1 MWEFEDRH
9 DEDFTANALTFGLGA
24 IGGLALGVLL
34 SGRFRPQAVADV
46 GEDLRE
52 RVRDVA
58 RRVRPTRLLRLDEE
72 QAGIN
77 ALEDEVLG
85 AFLADQQTSR
95 HAIEIGAISRGIVEL
110 SGSVATEEDADY
122 AVRLAGRV
130 PGVHSVINRLEIE
143 HRPRRPPMRAGN
155 DLQREGNMIGMG
167 SRRQGRETDPD
178 RPDDSQ
184 SIEGGALEAADR
196 DQFADEGYGAR
207 PRIAERPE
215 VQQPVNRTNFNE
227 DELDNQDPHGKHA
240 AVTLDSAPQQLNA
253 EGQVGEGLK
262 PGVKL
267 ALEQADLPVKP
278 E

>member
-1 MWEFEDRH
+1 MWDFQDGN
-9 DEDFTANALTFGLGA
+9 DDDFTANALTFGLGA

-34 SGRFRPQAVADV
+34 SGRFRPQTVADV

-85 AFLADQQTSR
+85 AFLADQNTSR
-95 HAIEIGAISRGIVEL
+95 HGIEIGAISRGIVEL
-110 SGSVATEEDADY
+110 SGSVATEDDADY

-130 PGVHSVINRLEIE
+130 PGVHSVINRLDIE
-143 HRPRRPPMRAGN
+143 AMPRRVSMRAGH
-155 DLQREGNMIGMG
+155 DLQREGSRIGMG

-184 SIEGGALEAADR
+184 TILGGALEEADR
-196 DQFADEGYGAR
+196 DQFADEGYGSR
-207 PRIAERPE
+207 PRNAERPE
-215 VQQPVNRTNFNE
+215 IQEANRTNFSE

-267 ALEQADLPVKP
+267 ALEQADVPVKP

>member
-1 MWEFEDRH
+1 MWDFQDRN
-9 DEDFTANALTFGLGA
+9 DDDFTANALTFGLGA

-34 SGRFRPQAVADV
+34 SGRFRPQAAVDL
-46 GEDLRE
+46 GEDLSE

-58 RRVRPTRLLRLDEE
+58 RRVRPARLLRRDEE
-72 QAGIN
+72 QVGIS

-85 AFLADQQTSR
+85 AFLADQTTSR

-110 SGSVATEEDADY
+110 SGSVETEEDADY

-130 PGVHSVINRLEIE
+130 AGVHSVINRLEIE
-143 HRPRRPPMRAGN
+143 HKPRRAAGRAGH
-155 DLQREGNMIGMG
+155 DLQREGNRIGMG

-184 SIEGGALEAADR
+184 TILGGALEEADR
-196 DQFADEGYGAR
+196 DQFADEGYGSR
-207 PRIAERPE
+207 PRNAERPE
-215 VQQPVNRTNFNE
+215 IQEANRTNFSE

-267 ALEQADLPVKP
+267 ALEQADVPVKP

>member
-1 MWEFEDRH
+1 MWEFQDR
-9 DEDFTANALTFGLGA
+9 DDNDFTANALTFGLGA

-34 SGRFRPQAVADV
+34 SGRFRPQAATEL
-46 GEDLRE
+46 GEDLSE

-58 RRVRPTRLLRLDEE
+58 RRVRPARLLRLDEE

-77 ALEDEVLG
+77 ALEDEVLS
-85 AFLADQQTSR
+85 AFLSDQLTNR

-110 SGSVATEEDADY
+110 SGSVETEEDADY

-143 HRPRRPPMRAGN
+143 HKPRRASPRAGH
-155 DLQREGNMIGMG
+155 DLQREGNRIGMG

-184 SIEGGALEAADR
+184 TIEGGALEEADR
-196 DQFADEGYGAR
+196 AQFADEGYGSR
-207 PRIAERPE
+207 PLNAERPE
-215 VQQPVNRTNFNE
+215 VQQPVNRTNFSE

-240 AVTLDSAPQQLNA
+240 TVTLDSAPQQLNA

-262 PGVKL
+262 PGVEL

>member
-1 MWEFEDRH
+1 
-9 DEDFTANALTFGLGA
+9 
-24 IGGLALGVLL
+24 
-34 SGRFRPQAVADV
+34 
-46 GEDLRE
+46 
-52 RVRDVA
+52 
-58 RRVRPTRLLRLDEE
+58 
-72 QAGIN
+72 
-77 ALEDEVLG
+77 
-85 AFLADQQTSR
+85 
-95 HAIEIGAISRGIVEL
+95 
-110 SGSVATEEDADY
+110 
-122 AVRLAGRV
+122 
-130 PGVHSVINRLEIE
+130 
-143 HRPRRPPMRAGN
+143 MRAGN

-267 ALEQADLPVKP
+267 ALEQADIPVKP